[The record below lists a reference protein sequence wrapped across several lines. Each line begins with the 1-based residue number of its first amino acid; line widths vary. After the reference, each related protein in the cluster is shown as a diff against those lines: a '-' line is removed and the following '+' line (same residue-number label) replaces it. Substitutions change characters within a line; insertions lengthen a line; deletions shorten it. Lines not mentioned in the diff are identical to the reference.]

1 MKKLLLITDGWHP
14 QVSGMVTALEKITK
28 LIKKR
33 GFSVTVV
40 HPGLCQNVPMP
51 LNREYRM
58 GLFPKKL
65 IEQKIEKE
73 KPDYIHIASEGPI
86 GFTARLI
93 CQKRKLRFTTS
104 YHTHFHLY
112 FKSRIKCLEGTVYSY
127 IRWFHSGAA
136 RTMVATKTLK
146 RELESHGFK
155 NIVLWPLGVD
165 TEFFNNR
172 KKASPKKSLP
182 GPVFV
187 YLGRLAPEKGVE
199 KFLSLSLPGTKLVI
213 GDGPSRKQ
221 LESTYTKNTIFVGYK
236 QGKELTDLLKQG
248 DVLVFP
254 SMTETFGLVAL
265 EALACG
271 IPVAA
276 HKVMG
281 PKDIITTGVDGFL
294 GKDLKRAALACL
306 TLDRSKCRKKALSYS
321 WDSSVDAFISD
332 LVPANL

>member
-14 QVSGMVTALEKITK
+14 QVSGMVTALEKTTK
-28 LIKKR
+28 LLKKR

-51 LNREYRM
+51 LNKEYRM

-65 IEQKIEKE
+65 IERMIEEE
-73 KPDYIHIASEGPI
+73 KPDYIHIASEGPL

-112 FKSRIKCLEGTVYSY
+112 FKSRIKCLEGTVFSF
-127 IRWFHSGAA
+127 IRWFHSAA
-136 RTMVATKTLK
+136 AQTMVATKSLK

-155 NIVLWPLGVD
+155 NTVLWPLGVD
-165 TEFFNNR
+165 TELFSYQQ
-172 KKASPKKSLP
+172 KTSKSAYP
-182 GPVFV
+182 RPVFL
-187 YLGRLAPEKGVE
+187 YLGRLAPEKNIE

-213 GDGPSRKQ
+213 GDGPSRKR
-221 LESTYTKNTIFVGYK
+221 LEAKYTKNTIFVGYK
-236 QGKELTDLLKQG
+236 QGKELSELLKQG

-254 SMTETFGLVAL
+254 SMTDTFGLVAL

-276 HKVMG
+276 HKVM
-281 PKDIITTGVDGFL
+281 
-294 GKDLKRAALACL
+294 
-306 TLDRSKCRKKALSYS
+306 
-321 WDSSVDAFISD
+321 
-332 LVPANL
+332 